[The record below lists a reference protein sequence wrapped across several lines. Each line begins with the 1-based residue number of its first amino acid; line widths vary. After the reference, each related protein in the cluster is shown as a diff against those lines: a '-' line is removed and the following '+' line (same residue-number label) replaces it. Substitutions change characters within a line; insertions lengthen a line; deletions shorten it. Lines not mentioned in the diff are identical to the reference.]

1 MTFGR
6 ITNKYNANELKPIGA
21 LFSVI
26 RLNVVA
32 PLVESLVRQAG
43 NYHSTTKNM
52 YWIWR
57 QDSQQNDTLQND
69 KVHNGFLENDTSHD
83 EEMTLSRMTYN

>member
-1 MTFGR
+1 MTFGG
-6 ITNKYNANELKPIGA
+6 IANKYNANELKPIGA

-43 NYHSTTKNM
+43 NYHSTTKNI
-52 YWIWR
+52 Y
-57 QDSQQNDTLQND
+57 
-69 KVHNGFLENDTSHD
+69 
-83 EEMTLSRMTYN
+83 